1 METVPVAMRE
11 GYCVRPR
18 LLVLVLAAAELSCA
32 AGFSPSGTPAD
43 FGRRS
48 AAQGLATRPAVVV
61 ARAALRV
68 LAPDDDGLLVIDK
81 QCGQRMDGDFPG
93 TIEKLVADLPHVDKF
108 RPVHQLDFATSGV
121 LLLGLSKTAAA
132 RARKAFDSGR
142 VRKCYLALLEGH
154 MAEAETVVDVP
165 IARYEGTATLPP
177 RGAAGTH
184 RGAADFRMMA
194 GHGSDGN
201 TGKAARTRIV
211 NLGTGLLSL
220 EGAATQVPCTKVAMF
235 PYTGRRHQL
244 RVHGSH
250 IGAPIIGDWTYGDRG
265 LAETLPR
272 MFLHAWKLQMQ
283 EPGTSAAC
291 RVWTAEDPLPPL
303 CAFDPVVPS
312 LAFEDAWAGL

>member
-1 METVPVAMRE
+1 
-11 GYCVRPR
+11 
-18 LLVLVLAAAELSCA
+18 
-32 AGFSPSGTPAD
+32 
-43 FGRRS
+43 
-48 AAQGLATRPAVVV
+48 
-61 ARAALRV
+61 
-68 LAPDDDGLLVIDK
+68 
-81 QCGQRMDGDFPG
+81 
-93 TIEKLVADLPHVDKF
+93 
-108 RPVHQLDFATSGV
+108 
-121 LLLGLSKTAAA
+121 
-132 RARKAFDSGR
+132 
-142 VRKCYLALLEGH
+142 
-154 MAEAETVVDVP
+154 MAEAETVVNVP
-165 IARYEGTATLPP
+165 IARYEGKATLPP

-220 EGAATQVPCTKVAMF
+220 EGPATQVPCTKVAMF

-244 RVHGSH
+244 RVHSSH
-250 IGAPIIGDWTYGDRG
+250 MGAPIIGDWTYGDRG